1 MNFLILEPKDYS
13 NTALSIYRQLGSVY
27 LWGDVRCKANEVDVL
42 ITRLGFQID
51 REFMGSYPRLKVI
64 ITPTTGLTHIDE
76 KECSTRGVK
85 ILSLRDCSEE
95 IVNVSSTAEHTF
107 GLILAVVRRIP
118 AANNHIILD
127 GGWNRLGFRG
137 HQLASMKIGIIG
149 LGRIGAR
156 VARYANAFDMEVC
169 AYDPYRSD
177 EYIASLGARKCTL
190 DELIQQ
196 VDIISIHAA
205 YTSGAKNIIGK
216 NEIAKIKRGAVIINT
231 ARGELLDLDAAV
243 NALRANMLDGLGL
256 DVLPQENSHDLMAT
270 SSFVKAARDG
280 FNIVVTPHLGGCTI
294 EAMTYT
300 EDLIANLFFK
310 NYRFSI

>member
-1 MNFLILEPKDYS
+1 
-13 NTALSIYRQLGSVY
+13 
-27 LWGDVRCKANEVDVL
+27 
-42 ITRLGFQID
+42 
-51 REFMGSYPRLKVI
+51 
-64 ITPTTGLTHIDE
+64 
-76 KECSTRGVK
+76 
-85 ILSLRDCSEE
+85 
-95 IVNVSSTAEHTF
+95 
-107 GLILAVVRRIP
+107 
-118 AANNHIILD
+118 
-127 GGWNRLGFRG
+127 
-137 HQLASMKIGIIG
+137 MKIGIIG

-177 EYIASLGARKCTL
+177 EYSASLGARKCTL